1 MTPASIGSQRICDYM
16 QTALETLA
24 EALEQAPDQP
34 LNRLPILDGAE
45 RQQVLYDL
53 NVTGTA
59 DNLQQTVHG
68 LFEAQ
73 VQRTPQ
79 AVALQA
85 GEQRLTYAELNAQA
99 NRLAHHL
106 RELGVG
112 PDSRVAICVERGLEL
127 MVGLLGILKAGG
139 AYVPLDPAYP
149 AERLDYMLKDSAPIA
164 VLVHG
169 ATRALL
175 GESTALVID
184 LDQTHWTFNPD
195 DNPQVPNLSASNLA
209 YVIYTS
215 GSTGAPK
222 GVMVEHRGVGNLLH
236 WSSQLCPAVTDGAL
250 LQKTPF
256 SFDAS
261 VWELFWPLSAGLRLV
276 LARPDGHREP
286 AYLVQVIREQRISV
300 IQFVPVLLQQFLEQ
314 NDVSQ
319 CSSLTDVFCGGGDLT
334 PALACLVRERL
345 PQVRLHNV
353 YGPTEATVDSTVW
366 TLEPSMPVPDS
377 ALPIGRPINN
387 TRLYVLDA
395 AEQPVPMGVIG
406 QLFIGGAGVARGY
419 LGLPQLMAERFIPS
433 PFVAGDRLY
442 ATGDRVRYR
451 ADGQLEFIGRNDFQ
465 VKLRGLRLEP
475 GEIEAQL
482 LSHPALREAV
492 VLVREER
499 LVAYFTWHAEA
510 GQPGIEALREHLL
523 ARLPDYMVPSAFV
536 ALDSLPLSPNGKVDR
551 KALPA
556 PDSAAVS
563 IREYEAPVGEM
574 EILLARLWCELL
586 KVERVGRQDHFF
598 ELGGHS
604 LLAVSLIG
612 RLQQEGIEADVRTLF
627 EQPTLAGYAAITE
640 RMEIVL

>member
-1 MTPASIGSQRICDYM
+1 M
-16 QTALETLA
+16 
-24 EALEQAPDQP
+24 
-34 LNRLPILDGAE
+34 
-45 RQQVLYDL
+45 
-53 NVTGTA
+53 
-59 DNLQQTVHG
+59 
-68 LFEAQ
+68 
-73 VQRTPQ
+73 
-79 AVALQA
+79 
-85 GEQRLTYAELNAQA
+85 
-99 NRLAHHL
+99 
-106 RELGVG
+106 
-112 PDSRVAICVERGLEL
+112 
-127 MVGLLGILKAGG
+127 
-139 AYVPLDPAYP
+139 
-149 AERLDYMLKDSAPIA
+149 
-164 VLVHG
+164 
-169 ATRALL
+169 
-175 GESTALVID
+175 
-184 LDQTHWTFNPD
+184 
-195 DNPQVPNLSASNLA
+195 
-209 YVIYTS
+209 
-215 GSTGAPK
+215 
-222 GVMVEHRGVGNLLH
+222 
-236 WSSQLCPAVTDGAL
+236 
-250 LQKTPF
+250 
-256 SFDAS
+256 
-261 VWELFWPLSAGLRLV
+261 
-276 LARPDGHREP
+276 
-286 AYLVQVIREQRISV
+286 
-300 IQFVPVLLQQFLEQ
+300 
-314 NDVSQ
+314 
-319 CSSLTDVFCGGGDLT
+319 FCGGGDLT
-334 PALACLVRERL
+334 PALARRVRERL

-353 YGPTEATVDSTVW
+353 YGPTEATVDSTAW
-366 TLEPSMPVPDS
+366 TLEPSMLVPDS

-395 AEQPVPMGVIG
+395 AQRPVPMGVIG

-442 ATGDRVRYR
+442 ATGDLVRYR

-499 LVAYFTWHAEA
+499 LVAYFTWHADA

-556 PDSAAVS
+556 PDSAADS
-563 IREYEAPVGEM
+563 RREYEAPVGEM

-612 RLQQEGIEADVRTLF
+612 RLQQAGIEADVRTLF